1 MNDPVVEANRAL
13 LLKRS
18 QLGINKY
25 GVTLASSGLSRRQ
38 LLQHALEES
47 LDLANYLQAELMR
60 EDASMPVAVQQ
71 TPNQLHPEVTA
82 AVAAFVRSCGSVEP
96 AEEREISDAMWT
108 AANDSARRN
117 ISPPL
122 RLDSMLSHRWGYW
135 FMLGMSGY
143 PAPRLPG
150 HDMCAWTA
158 GMSHIRKPTG
168 HHPV

>member
-60 EDASMPVAVQQ
+60 EDAEAAQRQLDKERDQQQASAAAMLPCNQAYRDRGAKAQQAGIPCTPPPDLMPSQA
-71 TPNQLHPEVTA
+71 EA
-82 AVAAFVRSCGSVEP
+82 WRIGWRYAEAFT
-96 AEEREISDAMWT
+96 REMT
-108 AANDSARRN
+108 R
-117 ISPPL
+117 PP
-122 RLDSMLSHRWGYW
+122 
-135 FMLGMSGY
+135 
-143 PAPRLPG
+143 
-150 HDMCAWTA
+150 
-158 GMSHIRKPTG
+158 G